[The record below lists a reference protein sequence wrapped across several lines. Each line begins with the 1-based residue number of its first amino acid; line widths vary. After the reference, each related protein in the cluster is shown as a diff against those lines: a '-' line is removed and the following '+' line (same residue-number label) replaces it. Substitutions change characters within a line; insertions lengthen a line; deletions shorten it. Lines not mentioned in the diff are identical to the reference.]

1 MRQLFINQPGTELV
15 TSGTRCW
22 YAIFYCMLEQNSH
35 VNYFVKDDALANR
48 VLVQA
53 CLTPYYWHSEML
65 LYFIKIVKKTP
76 CFMHLLFPAV
86 CDILVSV
93 TALVSSSRRNGPV
106 CEIQKANNCV

>member
-1 MRQLFINQPGTELV
+1 M
-15 TSGTRCW
+15 
-22 YAIFYCMLEQNSH
+22 
-35 VNYFVKDDALANR
+35 KDDALANR

-53 CLTPYYWHSEML
+53 CLTPYYWHSEMF
-65 LYFIKIVKKTP
+65 LYFIKIVKKT

-106 CEIQKANNCV
+106 CEIQKGNNCVLTVQSDIRGYGGGGGC